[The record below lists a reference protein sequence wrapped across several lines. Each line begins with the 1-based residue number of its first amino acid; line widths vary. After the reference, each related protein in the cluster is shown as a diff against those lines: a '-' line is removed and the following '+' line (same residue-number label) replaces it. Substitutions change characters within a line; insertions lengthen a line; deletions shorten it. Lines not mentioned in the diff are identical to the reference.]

1 MTTASKN
8 RTLTDAAG
16 LRGVFPAIFTPL
28 LNDDPKRLRNSIDY
42 PKAKRM
48 IDALIAEGVQGL
60 VPVGTTGQSP
70 TVSPR
75 QHIDFIRFVVDYS
88 DGRVPVIA
96 GAGSNCT
103 RESVDM
109 IQEIQKEL
117 GAMAVLCVT
126 GYYNNPPQEGL
137 LAHFET
143 VSRETGA
150 KIVIYN
156 VPGRTNSYI
165 EPETLVRLSED
176 PNIIGLKQAVDM
188 RNPGKMREDTVEV
201 LRRVNSDRMAVV
213 SGEDDALFALLEMGG
228 QGIITASGNIP
239 EVARAYLTLMR
250 EHGAGN
256 RSEAEKLQAGIMP
269 LVRAVFS
276 RKNPI
281 PLGTFFN
288 SPVFLP
294 LVSVRETVGGAQ
306 QEEEIFRLIAE
317 SAPSLKEYHPSRF

>member
-1 MTTASKN
+1 
-8 RTLTDAAG
+8 
-16 LRGVFPAIFTPL
+16 
-28 LNDDPKRLRNSIDY
+28 
-42 PKAKRM
+42 
-48 IDALIAEGVQGL
+48 
-60 VPVGTTGQSP
+60 
-70 TVSPR
+70 
-75 QHIDFIRFVVDYS
+75 
-88 DGRVPVIA
+88 
-96 GAGSNCT
+96 
-103 RESVDM
+103 
-109 IQEIQKEL
+109 
-117 GAMAVLCVT
+117 
-126 GYYNNPPQEGL
+126 
-137 LAHFET
+137 
-143 VSRETGA
+143 
-150 KIVIYN
+150 
-156 VPGRTNSYI
+156 
-165 EPETLVRLSED
+165 
-176 PNIIGLKQAVDM
+176 
-188 RNPGKMREDTVEV
+188 MREDTVEV